1 MTTRL
6 LAAGSATV
14 MAVVLLAGCGKKDDQ
29 PPPAPTTSTTT
40 NATTPTPAVP
50 AELAP
55 FAATPCSVLTDAQR
69 TAIGKTAGNVL
80 PKGEPDDTQTAPSC
94 VFGNYQH
101 KVKGYYFATVF
112 VQTDKGLASLTS
124 SHAKGFSADYWKP
137 AKVGDHQAIY
147 YTHQGSEES
156 CDVAIGFTDTTRVDI
171 ELYDFDNFT
180 PREQGSCKGTKAVAE
195 QVLATITASM

>member
-14 MAVVLLAGCGKKDDQ
+14 LAAVLLAGCGEKDSP
-29 PPPAPTTSTTT
+29 PPPAPTITTT
-40 NATTPTPAVP
+40 TATATTPAVP
-50 AELAP
+50 AELAS

-69 TAIGKTAGNVL
+69 KAIGKTAGDVL
-80 PKGEPDDTQTAPSC
+80 PKGEPDDTRTAPSC
-94 VFGNYQH
+94 VFGDYQH
-101 KVKGYYFATVF
+101 KEKGYFFATVF
-112 VQTDKGLASLTS
+112 VQTDKGLADLTS
-124 SHAKGFSADYWKP
+124 SHTKGFSADYWKP
-137 AKVGDHQAIY
+137 GKMGDHQVIY
-147 YTHQGSEES
+147 YTHEGSEES

-195 QVLATITASM
+195 QVLATITGGR